1 MAWRDCQSADTCEWA
16 MTGSPQP
23 SLLGPVQRAVL
34 VIAAVALAIGLTL
47 VRGGLQSASPLDQLA
62 RRSLEPEVALSNGRP
77 TMIEFYADWCQVCRE
92 MAPAMLQLEQ
102 AQANR
107 IDVVMVNVDNPRW
120 QDLVDRYDVN
130 GIPQLNLFDAE
141 GQAVGR
147 SVGLRHEDELQQLAE
162 ALLSGEALP
171 QLRGVGSSSVRTANS
186 VSTGP
191 GAGPRSHS

>member
-162 ALLSGEALP
+162 ALLRGEALP

>member
-102 AQANR
+102 AQAKR

-147 SVGLRHEDELQQLAE
+147 SVGLRHADELQQLAE
-162 ALLSGEALP
+162 ALLRGEALP
-171 QLRGVGSSSVRTANS
+171 PLRGVGSSSVRTASS